1 LVAALETEK
10 ELITEQ
16 PQCSSLVETTKE
28 KIIGRNPDL
37 ADLDQGDLKHDI
49 DFRSVYA
56 SILKINWTLIL
67 LNWHTKPYF
76 ERTF

>member
-1 LVAALETEK
+1 
-10 ELITEQ
+10 
-16 PQCSSLVETTKE
+16 VETTKE

-56 SILKINWTLIL
+56 LILKIN
-67 LNWHTKPYF
+67 
-76 ERTF
+76 